1 MLLAAFPACMHEKT
15 PNAPGQKMWLTI
27 PDKRT
32 IAIFPVDISE
42 APKPIARVVEDPPD
56 QPVDVST
63 DFSQEIFVANVNGN
77 VKAYSGHNDVY
88 IRIHLIEGPNTRIV
102 HPQAIAVDKVG
113 SFYVADTGEGP
124 GHARIEWFA
133 GGMNGD
139 VSPNRVLSGPQTQIV
154 NPAGLATDGSGRLY
168 VADQGANKVLVFAAD
183 ADGDA
188 SPVAMI
194 GGFHSPQRLFVDQ
207 FLTVFVTNKAD
218 NSVSVVENE
227 GPENWNSGTT
237 FTSDTLRDPAG
248 IITDAGG
255 RIAVAGRGGVIF
267 FAANSS
273 GPAQPVAILSLGSD
287 LNPMGL
293 SVR

>member
-88 IRIHLIEGPNTRIV
+88 IRIHLIE
-102 HPQAIAVDKVG
+102 
-113 SFYVADTGEGP
+113 
-124 GHARIEWFA
+124 